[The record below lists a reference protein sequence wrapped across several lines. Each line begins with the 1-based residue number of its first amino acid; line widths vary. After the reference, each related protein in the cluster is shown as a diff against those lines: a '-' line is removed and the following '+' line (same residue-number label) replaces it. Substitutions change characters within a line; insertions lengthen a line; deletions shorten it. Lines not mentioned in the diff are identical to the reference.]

1 MPKAFLWV
9 SLLFLLRVELYYQL
23 QWVAISI
30 TLAKAGLGTVQVHE
44 KFRNMAANRNKI
56 YIFFKAVMLGLI

>member
-23 QWVAISI
+23 QWVAVSI
-30 TLAKAGLGTVQVHE
+30 TIAEAGLSTVQVYE
-44 KFRNMAANRNKI
+44 KFRNMANKGI
-56 YIFFKAVMLGLI
+56 KVLYFLKLQCWA